1 MPKGLKPVCSGIRTL
16 QLDKPSPSQMITES
30 REVRQTKH
38 SLASSHWGSLELG
51 LGRGGCARVKNS
63 LTLEKESCS
72 SESTRA
78 VAELTLP
85 DVNLVGW

>member
-1 MPKGLKPVCSGIRTL
+1 
-16 QLDKPSPSQMITES
+16 MITES

-38 SLASSHWGSLELG
+38 CSSLASSHWGSLELG

-72 SESTRA
+72 SELTRV